1 MLEHCFICLSA
12 RVNSNSNLNSNRF
25 SLVCFGYRKRK
36 EIEEE
41 KEEVNPTQ
49 QPSRAQFP
57 FSSSGPTRPP
67 SLLFGRPRT
76 QTQFGPTSSHQARS
90 DFLLFP
96 FPRPTSSPARPRAA
110 AQQPPLRG
118 PAHLLSTSPRLAQ
131 PRTRSL
137 NPAAA
142 RVPHPTSPTPPASG
156 RASQRDAPR
165 GPRATRS
172 LSPLNPHAT

>member
-25 SLVCFGYRKRK
+25 SLVCFGNRKGK

-76 QTQFGPTSSHQARS
+76 QTQFGPTPPHQARS

-96 FPRPTSSPARPRAA
+96 FPRPTSSRLPLDSTHVTQQRAAHPAPPHARPTPRPSSPLYRTPRSAASPLPLVASRAHPSALPSSPRNCRAA
-110 AQQPPLRG
+110 
-118 PAHLLSTSPRLAQ
+118 SP
-131 PRTRSL
+131 
-137 NPAAA
+137 
-142 RVPHPTSPTPPASG
+142 
-156 RASQRDAPR
+156 
-165 GPRATRS
+165 
-172 LSPLNPHAT
+172 